1 MNREYLVKCR
11 TNVDNL
17 YAAAR
22 YIISQSEIMSLIG
35 KRNQALNLQQKRAAP
50 HWGHMWHE

>member
-17 YAAAR
+17 YEAAR
-22 YIISQSEIMSLIG
+22 HIISQSEIMSLIG
-35 KRNQALNLQQKRAAP
+35 GRNQALNLQQKRAAP